1 MAPTSTG
8 PDAADLG
15 LLAALKAHAR
25 VEVEE
30 LTSRLGLSGRRIRA
44 RMRRL
49 EREGLIRGYHAVA
62 AAPETDTSAVL
73 AMLRF
78 VDGLRPTADDIRQLC
93 GVRRVYALC
102 STWDF
107 MIEFSDGGQGVL
119 GNAAPD
125 IGMVELLGS
134 RAQFELLTVQ
144 REHLCAARSHSHS
157 ERKTIV
163 PFLALTH
170 LLLVAAAVSL
180 VRARTVVAPATF
192 PRCVPPTV
200 RDVRDTRQP
209 AALSAGLTHHAG
221 AI

>member
-15 LLAALKAHAR
+15 LLAALEAHAR
-25 VEVEE
+25 VEVGE
-30 LTSRLGLSGRRIRA
+30 LTAQLGLSGRRIRA

-62 AAPETDTSAVL
+62 ATPETDTSAAL

-78 VDGLRPTADDIRQLC
+78 VDGRRPNADEIRQLS

-107 MIEFSDGGQGVL
+107 MIEFSDGGQAVL
-119 GNAAPD
+119 GKAAP
-125 IGMVELLGS
+125 GLGVVEILAT

-144 REHLCAARSHSHS
+144 REHVCAVGLS
-157 ERKTIV
+157 
-163 PFLALTH
+163 PC
-170 LLLVAAAVSL
+170 
-180 VRARTVVAPATF
+180 
-192 PRCVPPTV
+192 PRH
-200 RDVRDTRQP
+200 
-209 AALSAGLTHHAG
+209 LSARHQV
-221 AI
+221 